1 MKFPHFFI
9 DRPIFATVLSTFIV
23 LVGLIAYP
31 QLPVGQYPEVALPT
45 VTVRASYPGA
55 TAETISQTVATPLEQ
70 EINGVENMLYMES
83 QATADGSLL
92 ITVTFALGTDID
104 EAQVLVQNRVSI
116 AEPRL
121 PAEVRQIGVT
131 TRKSSPDLML
141 VIHLFSPDDSR
152 DQLYI
157 GNYAYLQIRDVL
169 ARQDGV
175 GDISV
180 FGGTEYSMRVW
191 LDVDRLAALDMTPGD
206 AVRAMRGQ
214 NVQVAAGVI
223 GQQPVDSKG
232 GFQINVNTQGR
243 LKTPEEFG
251 NIILKSG
258 GDGRLVRLNDVS
270 RIELGAVDYSVRSYL
285 QEKNAVALAMFQRP
299 GSNAI
304 ATAERI
310 LETMRELREDFPPGL
325 EYQVIYN
332 PTDFVEQSIDEVF
345 TTLWQAG
352 ALVVLTV
359 FLFLQN
365 WRSTIVPVI
374 AIPISL
380 IGTFAVMQGLG
391 FSLNNLSLFGL
402 VLAIGIV
409 VDDAIV
415 VVENVERLI
424 GEGQSPRQAT
434 KTAMDEVGSALIATT
449 LVLIAVFVPTA
460 FVAGISGQ
468 FYRQFAITIA
478 VSTAIS
484 TFVSLTLTPALCA
497 LLLRPAVADTD
508 ARGRWISRVAGLPF
522 RLFNRFFD
530 ATGSVYASMV
540 RRIVRQGA
548 VMLLLYAGLLAL
560 TGFAFRTV
568 PTGFIPAQ
576 DQGYLIVA
584 IQGPPGA
591 SLDRTDA
598 VTRQVT
604 RMAVQVDGIRDA
616 VSFVGFSGAT
626 RANSSSAA
634 AIFPVLED
642 AKQRAARG
650 RDMDVILNEL
660 RQKVATI
667 KDALVFVIQPPP
679 VRGIGTGGGFKLQV
693 QDRSGAG
700 LTALNE
706 ATNALVAAARQ
717 EPGLVQVFTNYSTGT
732 PQVYA
737 DIDRTRVRM
746 LDVPLENV
754 FETLQIYL
762 GSAYVNDFNFLG
774 RTYRVTAQADAQ
786 FRDEVEDIA
795 RLRTR
800 SSSGAI
806 VPLGS
811 VATLRHATAA
821 DRVVRYNLFPAADI
835 NGDTLPGFSS
845 GQAIAR
851 MEELAEQVLPAGFGY
866 EWTDIAFQQQAA
878 GNTAMY
884 IFPLCVLFVFLALAA
899 QYESWLLPL
908 AVILIVPMCLLC
920 AIFGVWL
927 RGMDNNILTQIGFV
941 VLVGLACKNAILI
954 VEFAKAEEDRG
965 ANRFAAA
972 VEACRLRL
980 RPVLMTA
987 FSFILGVIPLLMAT
1001 GAGSE
1006 MRQAL
1011 GTAVFSGMLGV
1022 TIFGLFLTPVFYV
1035 VLRRFARNSAAAVSA
1050 PSDGADAGSASAVR
1064 SPRSDDRSTAA
1075 ADSTRPDELAGNVA
1089 NAASSVP
1096 SAADAEVNDS
1106 SSDPPDPEQ
1115 LREKVNRPDDPEGPD
1130 PPRENQTDVGPAKD

>member
-9 DRPIFATVLSTFIV
+9 DRPIFATVLSTIVV
-23 LVGLIAYP
+23 LVGTLAYF

-55 TAETISQTVATPLEQ
+55 TAETISKTVATPLEQ

-92 ITVTFALGTDID
+92 ITITFELGTDID

-121 PAEVRQIGVT
+121 PSEVRQIGVT

-141 VIHLFSPDDSR
+141 VVHLFSPDDSR

-157 GNYAYLQIRDVL
+157 GNYAFLQIRDVL

-175 GDISV
+175 GDITV
-180 FGGTEYSMRVW
+180 FGGTEYSMRIW
-191 LDVDRLAALDMTPGD
+191 LDVERLAALDMTPGD
-206 AVRAMRGQ
+206 AVEAMRSQ

-223 GQQPVDSKG
+223 GQQPLDDPEG
-232 GFQINVNTQGR
+232 AFQVNVNTRGR
-243 LKTPEEFG
+243 LQTPEEFG

-258 GDGRLVRLNDVS
+258 SDGRLVRLSDVS

-285 QEKNAVALAMFQRP
+285 REKNAVALAMFQRP

-304 ATAERI
+304 ATADRI
-310 LETMRELREDFPPGL
+310 LSTMKELKKQFPPGL
-325 EYQVIYN
+325 DYQVVYN
-332 PTDFVEQSIDEVF
+332 PTAFVEQSIDEVF

-352 ALVVLTV
+352 ALVILTV
-359 FLFLQN
+359 FIFLQN

-380 IGTFAVMQGLG
+380 VGTFAVMQAIG

-424 GEGQSPRQAT
+424 AEGLSPRDAT
-434 KTAMDEVGSALIATT
+434 RKAMDEVGSALVATT

-460 FVAGISGQ
+460 FISGISGQ

-484 TFVSLTLTPALCA
+484 TFVSLTLTPAMCA
-497 LLLRPAVADTD
+497 LLLKPENSEK
-508 ARGRWISRVAGLPF
+508 GRIGRAIEKVLGWPF
-522 RLFNRFFD
+522 RMFNKAFD
-530 ATGSVYASMV
+530 FASVRYSRMV
-540 RRIVRQGA
+540 ARIVRLGA
-548 VMLLLYAGLLAL
+548 LMLVIYGGLLGL
-560 TGFAFRTV
+560 TYFGFTKV
-568 PTGFIPAQ
+568 PTGFIPPQ

-584 IQGPPGA
+584 IQLPPGA
-591 SLDRTDA
+591 SLDRTDE
-598 VTRQVT
+598 VTRRVT
-604 RMAVQVDGIRDA
+604 EMAVEVDGIEDA

-626 RANSSSAA
+626 RANSSNAA

-642 AKQRAARG
+642 ATERADKG
-650 RDMDVILNEL
+650 RTLDVVLGEL
-660 RQKVATI
+660 RQKVSGI
-667 KDALVFVIQPPP
+667 EDAFVFVIQPPP

-693 QDRSGAG
+693 QDKSGAG
-700 LTALNE
+700 LQALDD
-706 ATNALVAAARQ
+706 ATNQLIAEARKQ
-717 EPGLVQVFTNYSTGT
+717 QGLVQVFTNYSTGT
-732 PQVYA
+732 PQYYA
-737 DIDRTRVRM
+737 DVDRTKVRM
-746 LDVPLENV
+746 MDVPLNNV
-754 FETLQIYL
+754 FEALQIYL
-762 GSAYVNDFNFLG
+762 GSAYVNDFNLLG

-786 FRDEVEDIA
+786 FRDEEADIS

-800 SSSGAI
+800 SNSGAI

-811 VATLRHATAA
+811 LVTMRETTAP
-821 DRVVRYNLFPAADI
+821 DRVVRYNLYPAADV
-835 NGDTLPGFSS
+835 NGDTQPTFSS

-851 MEELAEQVLPAGFGY
+851 MEQLAEEILPPGFGY
-866 EWTDIAFQQQAA
+866 EWTDIAYQQQAA
-878 GNTAMY
+878 GNTAIY
-884 IFPLCVLFVFLALAA
+884 IFPLCVLFVFLALSA

-920 AIFGVWL
+920 AIFGVWF

-954 VEFAKAEEDRG
+954 VEFAKAEEDAG
-965 ANRFAAA
+965 KNRFEAA

-980 RPVLMTA
+980 RPILMTA
-987 FSFILGVIPLLMAT
+987 FSFILGVIPLLIAT

-1035 VLRRFARNSAAAVSA
+1035 VLRRFGRTENLAVAGTGTTVAPPATEARKSPDVSHEEA
-1050 PSDGADAGSASAVR
+1050 TPKDVDQSHETVTSSEK
-1064 SPRSDDRSTAA
+1064 SNSDD
-1075 ADSTRPDELAGNVA
+1075 
-1089 NAASSVP
+1089 
-1096 SAADAEVNDS
+1096 
-1106 SSDPPDPEQ
+1106 
-1115 LREKVNRPDDPEGPD
+1115 K
-1130 PPRENQTDVGPAKD
+1130 

>member
-9 DRPIFATVLSTFIV
+9 DRPIFATVLSTVVV
-23 LVGLIAYP
+23 LVGALAYF

-55 TAETISQTVATPLEQ
+55 TAETISKTVATPLEQ

-83 QATADGSLL
+83 QTTADGSLL
-92 ITVTFALGTDID
+92 ITITFALGTDID
-104 EAQVLVQNRVSI
+104 QAQVLVQNRVSI

-121 PAEVRQIGVT
+121 PEEVRQIGVT

-175 GDISV
+175 GDIQV
-180 FGGTEYSMRVW
+180 FGASEYSMRVW
-191 LDVDRLAALDMTPGD
+191 LDVDRLAALDLTPGD
-206 AVRAMRGQ
+206 AVAAMRGQ

-223 GQQPVDSKG
+223 GQQPLDDPKG
-232 GFQINVNTQGR
+232 GFQVNVNTLGR
-243 LKTPEEFG
+243 LQRPEEFAE
-251 NIILKSG
+251 IILKAG
-258 GDGRLVRLNDVS
+258 DDGRLVRLSDVA

-285 QEKNAVALAMFQRP
+285 RDKNAVALAMFQRP

-304 ATAERI
+304 ATAEGI
-310 LETMRELREDFPPGL
+310 LSTMEELSARFPPGL

-332 PTDFVEQSIDEVF
+332 PTAFVEESISEVF

-352 ALVVLTV
+352 LLVVLTV
-359 FLFLQN
+359 FVFLQN
-365 WRSTIVPVI
+365 WRSTIVPVV

-380 IGTFAVMQGLG
+380 VGTFAVMQAIG

-424 GEGQSPRQAT
+424 AEGLAPRDAT
-434 KTAMDEVGSALIATT
+434 RQAMDEVGSALIATT

-460 FVAGISGQ
+460 FISGISGQ

-497 LLLRPAVADTD
+497 LLLRPKQAKKNWLGKLIDNTL
-508 ARGRWISRVAGLPF
+508 GLPF
-522 RLFNRFFD
+522 RLFNKAFD
-530 ATGSVYASMV
+530 ATSNGYARVICRVV
-540 RRIVRQGA
+540 RAAV
-548 VMLLLYAGLLAL
+548 VMLLLYVGLLGL
-560 TGFAFRTV
+560 TYYGFTQV
-568 PTGFIPAQ
+568 PTGFIPPQ
-576 DQGYLIVA
+576 DQGYIIVS
-584 IQGPPGA
+584 IQGPAGA
-591 SLDRTDA
+591 NLDRTDE
-598 VTRQVT
+598 VTRRVT
-604 RMAVQVDGIRDA
+604 QMALEVDGVEDA

-626 RANSSSAA
+626 RANSSNAA
-634 AIFPVLED
+634 AIFPVLEN
-642 AKQRAARG
+642 AKDRARRG
-650 RDMDVILNEL
+650 RTLDVILNEL
-660 RQKVATI
+660 RGKVSTI
-667 KDALVFVIQPPP
+667 QEAFVFVIQPPP

-693 QDRSGAG
+693 QDRGGAG
-700 LTALNE
+700 LVALQD
-706 ATNALVAAARQ
+706 ATNGLINAARQ
-717 EPGLVQVFTNYSTGT
+717 EQGLVQVFSNYSIGT
-732 PQVYA
+732 PQHYA
-737 DIDRTRVRM
+737 DIDRTKVRM
-746 LDVPLENV
+746 LDVPIENV
-754 FETLQIYL
+754 FQALQIYL

-774 RTYRVTAQADAQ
+774 RTYRVTAQADAE
-786 FRDEVEDIA
+786 FRDEESDIT

-800 SSSGAI
+800 SNSGAI

-811 VATLRHATAA
+811 LVTMRETTSP
-821 DRVVRYNLFPAADI
+821 DRVVRYNLYPAADI
-835 NGDTLPGFSS
+835 NGDTLPGYSS

-851 MEELAEQVLPAGFGY
+851 LEALAAETLPPSFGY
-866 EWTDIAFQQQAA
+866 EWTDIAYQQKEA
-878 GNTAMY
+878 GNTAVF
-884 IFPLCVLFVFLALAA
+884 IFPLCVLFVFLALSA

-954 VEFAKAEEDRG
+954 VEFAKAEEDAGR
-965 ANRFAAA
+965 NRFDAA

-980 RPVLMTA
+980 RPIMMTA
-987 FSFILGVIPLLMAT
+987 FSFILGVIPLLIAT
-1001 GAGSE
+1001 GAGAE
-1006 MRQAL
+1006 MRRAL

-1022 TIFGLFLTPVFYV
+1022 TLFGLFLTPVFYV
-1035 VLRRFARNSAAAVSA
+1035 VLRGFSPARTTDGDDQGQCAASGKL
-1050 PSDGADAGSASAVR
+1050 D
-1064 SPRSDDRSTAA
+1064 
-1075 ADSTRPDELAGNVA
+1075 A
-1089 NAASSVP
+1089 NATR
-1096 SAADAEVNDS
+1096 DA
-1106 SSDPPDPEQ
+1106 
-1115 LREKVNRPDDPEGPD
+1115 
-1130 PPRENQTDVGPAKD
+1130 

>member
-9 DRPIFATVLSTFIV
+9 DRPIFATVLSTVVV
-23 LVGLIAYP
+23 LVGGLAYF

-45 VTVRASYPGA
+45 VTVRAAYPGA
-55 TAETISQTVATPLEQ
+55 TAETISKTVATPLEQ
-70 EINGVENMLYMES
+70 EINGVENMLYLES

-141 VIHLFSPDDSR
+141 VVHLFSPDDSR

-175 GDISV
+175 GDITV

-206 AVRAMRGQ
+206 AVQAMRGQ
-214 NVQVAAGVI
+214 NVQVAAGII
-223 GQQPVDSKG
+223 GQQPIGEPKG
-232 GFQINVNTQGR
+232 GFQVNVNTLGR
-243 LKTPEEFG
+243 LQTAEEFG
-251 NIILKSG
+251 DIILKSG
-258 GDGRLVRLNDVS
+258 IDGRLVRLSDVA

-285 QEKNAVALAMFQRP
+285 QDKNAVALAMFQRP

-304 ATAERI
+304 ATADRI
-310 LETMRELREDFPPGL
+310 LETMRELKKQFPPGL
-325 EYQVIYN
+325 DYQVVYN
-332 PTDFVEQSIDEVF
+332 PTAFVEQSIDEVF

-352 ALVVLTV
+352 LLVILTV

-380 IGTFAVMQGLG
+380 IGTFAVMQGIG

-424 GEGQSPRQAT
+424 AEGLSPRDAT
-434 KTAMDEVGSALIATT
+434 RKAMDEVGGALVATT

-460 FVAGISGQ
+460 FIAGISGQ

-497 LLLRPAVADTD
+497 ILLKKPQTEDGKKPHGRVARFFSRLSSAPFALFNKAFDKTSNAY
-508 ARGRWISRVAGLPF
+508 ARVVSRVVRAGAL
-522 RLFNRFFD
+522 
-530 ATGSVYASMV
+530 M
-540 RRIVRQGA
+540 
-548 VMLLLYAGLLAL
+548 MLLYVGLLGL
-560 TGFAFRTV
+560 TGFGFTQV
-568 PTGFIPAQ
+568 PTGFVPAQ

-584 IQGPPGA
+584 IQTPPGA
-591 SLDRTDA
+591 NLERTDV
-598 VTRQVT
+598 VTREVT
-604 RMAVQVDGIRDA
+604 KLAVEVDGIQDA

-626 RANSSSAA
+626 RANSSNAA

-642 AKQRAARG
+642 AKDRAARG
-650 RDMDVILNEL
+650 RTLDVVLNEL
-660 RQKVATI
+660 RQKVSTI
-667 KDALVFVIQPPP
+667 EDAVVFVIQPPP
-679 VRGIGTGGGFKLQV
+679 VRGIGTGGGFKMQV
-693 QDRSGAG
+693 QDRSGTG
-700 LTALNE
+700 LIALQE
-706 ATNALVAAARQ
+706 ATNNLVNAARK
-717 EPGLVQVFTNYSTGT
+717 EPGMVQIFSNFNTGT
-732 PQVYA
+732 PQHYA
-737 DIDRTRVRM
+737 DIDRTKARM
-746 LDVPLENV
+746 LNVPLDNV
-754 FETLQIYL
+754 FQAMQIYL

-786 FRDEVEDIA
+786 FRDEESDIA

-800 SSSGAI
+800 SSTGEV

-811 VATLRHATAA
+811 LVTMRETTAP
-821 DRVVRYNLFPAADI
+821 DRVVRYNLYPAADI

-851 MEELAEQVLPAGFGY
+851 MEQLAAEHLPPGFSY

-878 GNTAMY
+878 GNTAIY
-884 IFPLCVLFVFLALAA
+884 IFPLCVLFVFLALSA

-908 AVILIVPMCLLC
+908 AVILIVPLCLLG

-927 RGMDNNILTQIGFV
+927 RGIDNNILVQIGFV

-954 VEFAKAEEDRG
+954 VEFAKAEEDAG
-965 ANRFAAA
+965 KTRFEAAI
-972 VEACRLRL
+972 EACRLRL
-980 RPVLMTA
+980 RPILMTA
-987 FSFILGVIPLLMAT
+987 FSFILGVIPLLIAT

-1022 TIFGLFLTPVFYV
+1022 TLFGLFLTPVFYV
-1035 VLRRFARNSAAAVSA
+1035 LLRR
-1050 PSDGADAGSASAVR
+1050 PAS
-1064 SPRSDDRSTAA
+1064 
-1075 ADSTRPDELAGNVA
+1075 E
-1089 NAASSVP
+1089 
-1096 SAADAEVNDS
+1096 
-1106 SSDPPDPEQ
+1106 
-1115 LREKVNRPDDPEGPD
+1115 
-1130 PPRENQTDVGPAKD
+1130 PATKER

>member
-9 DRPIFATVLSTFIV
+9 DRPIFATVLSTLIV

-55 TAETISQTVATPLEQ
+55 TAETISKTVATPLEQ

-83 QATADGSLL
+83 QATADGGLL

-121 PAEVRQIGVT
+121 PTEVRQIGVT

-223 GQQPVDSKG
+223 GQQPVDAHG
-232 GFQINVNTQGR
+232 AFQVNVNTQGR

-251 NIILKSG
+251 SIILKSG
-258 GDGRLVRLNDVS
+258 DDGRLVRLSDVA

-310 LETMRELREDFPPGL
+310 LTAMKDLEKDFPPGL
-325 EYQVIYN
+325 DYQVIYN
-332 PTDFVEQSIDEVF
+332 PTDFVEQSIQEVF

-352 ALVVLTV
+352 GLVILTV

-424 GEGQSPRQAT
+424 GEGKTPRDAT
-434 KTAMDEVGSALIATT
+434 KAAMDEVGSALIATT

-460 FVAGISGQ
+460 FISGISGQ

-497 LLLRPAVADTD
+497 MLLKPAD
-508 ARGRWISRVAGLPF
+508 APRNALGRFISRVLGLPF

-530 ATGSVYASMV
+530 VTSSVYALAV
-540 RRIVRQGA
+540 QRIVRFGT
-548 VMLLLYAGLLAL
+548 VMLMVYVGLLGL
-560 TGFAFRTV
+560 TWFGFTTV

-591 SLDRTDA
+591 NLERTDE
-598 VTRQVT
+598 VTRRIT
-604 RMAVQVDGIRDA
+604 EMAVEVDGIRDA

-626 RANSSSAA
+626 RANSSNAA
-634 AIFPVLED
+634 AIFPVLDD
-642 AKQRAARG
+642 AKDRADRG
-650 RDMDVILNEL
+650 RTLDVILNEL
-660 RQKVATI
+660 RQKVASVN
-667 KDALVFVIQPPP
+667 DAMVFVIQPPP
-679 VRGIGTGGGFKLQV
+679 VRGIGTGGGFKMQV

-700 LTALNE
+700 LDALNE
-706 ATNALVAAARQ
+706 ATNALVAAARS

-732 PQVYA
+732 PQIYA
-737 DIDRTRVRM
+737 DIDRTKVRM
-746 LDVPLENV
+746 LNVPLENV

-762 GSAYVNDFNFLG
+762 GSTYVNDFNFLG
-774 RTYRVTAQADAQ
+774 RTYRVTAQADAP
-786 FRDEVEDIA
+786 FRDEAEDIA

-800 SSSGAI
+800 SNTGAI

-811 VATLRHATAA
+811 VVTLRDTTAP

-835 NGDTLPGFSS
+835 SGDTVPGYSS

-851 MEELAEQVLPAGFGY
+851 MEALAERTLPPGFGY
-866 EWTDIAFQQQAA
+866 EWTDIAYQQQAA
-878 GNTAMY
+878 GNTAIY
-884 IFPLCVLFVFLALAA
+884 IFPLCVLFVFLALSA

-965 ANRFAAA
+965 LTRFEAA

-987 FSFILGVIPLLMAT
+987 FSFILGVIPLLIAT

-1022 TIFGLFLTPVFYV
+1022 TVFGLFLTPVFYV
-1035 VLRRFARNSAAAVSA
+1035 VLRRFARVPATAAAEA
-1050 PSDGADAGSASAVR
+1050 ESASAQGTELSGATSR
-1064 SPRSDDRSTAA
+1064 PSTEHESAAIATDATSAEPSQPPGDSDGQTSKDKPTSSANATSTDGPNSSNPSPTNDADD
-1075 ADSTRPDELAGNVA
+1075 DPDTRPTSA
-1089 NAASSVP
+1089 N
-1096 SAADAEVNDS
+1096 
-1106 SSDPPDPEQ
+1106 
-1115 LREKVNRPDDPEGPD
+1115 
-1130 PPRENQTDVGPAKD
+1130 